1 MMDKLMGVYTHRS
14 ITWICT
20 EDKVTIYSN
29 AHPQHEDSKTLMNS
43 DINKLHEN
51 ILFSVQERGGVLMCV
66 HEYICVCV

>member
-20 EDKVTIYSN
+20 EDKVTVYSN

-43 DINKLHEN
+43 DINKL
-51 ILFSVQERGGVLMCV
+51 LYFSPFRREG
-66 HEYICVCV
+66 EY

>member
-1 MMDKLMGVYTHRS
+1 MMDKLMGVYTHSS

-29 AHPQHEDSKTLMNS
+29 AHLQHEDSKTLVNS

-51 ILFSVQERGGVLMCV
+51 ILF
-66 HEYICVCV
+66 